1 MCIKYHTIEIPIARF
16 ERLSV
21 NLMHKRSNLLS
32 LEQRR
37 IFQLLSLMF
46 SHKNSVNNLK
56 IPVRN
61 TREADRPQ
69 FRIERYQNMKYK
81 NSPFYK
87 GVDLWKELPLDII
100 NSDSIFQFKKKLK
113 HRYTTYLDV

>member
-1 MCIKYHTIEIPIARF
+1 M
-16 ERLSV
+16 
-21 NLMHKRSNLLS
+21 LS
-32 LEQRR
+32 LGYLALNSSS
-37 IFQLLSLMF
+37 IKKISTYKLCAS
-46 SHKNSVNNLK
+46 SCSVNNLK